1 MNLKDLHVLRESINE
16 DRHSMYKLAEK
27 RGISDSQV
35 IKVSQ
40 QLDRK
45 IILIQK
51 VIYDNQFSSRVK
63 QA

>member
-1 MNLKDLHVLRESINE
+1 MMNLKDLRVLRGSINE

-40 QLDRK
+40 KLDRK
-45 IILIQK
+45 IILLQK
-51 VIYDNQFSSRVK
+51 VIYDNQFL
-63 QA
+63 